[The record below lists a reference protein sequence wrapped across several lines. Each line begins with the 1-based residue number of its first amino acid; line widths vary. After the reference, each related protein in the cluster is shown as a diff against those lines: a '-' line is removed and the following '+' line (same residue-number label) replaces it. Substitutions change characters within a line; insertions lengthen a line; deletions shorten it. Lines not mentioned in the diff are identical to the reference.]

1 MGKLESK
8 PEIRGPTPTV
18 ETPSEQTYFSRVNK
32 LLRNNYISNM
42 YNNHNLENSLE
53 LKSFKS
59 NPTKPANIQDQTWLE
74 YITNYIYNVDCRE
87 HYSWCNELL
96 NFIDEQSFLSES
108 KYDSIFFYNEFLLK
122 TIPNT
127 LVDQK
132 DLDNDENVIEIDK
145 IENTYNSKKAINL
158 EELDI
163 TANLGGSYLD
173 LNTDDLLPDDPT
185 AQYQKRR
192 KYVKKYIKIFKE
204 HIYKNNEHPIMCII
218 SSFNRIFC
226 KYINNKLKEF
236 DNKLKQFQFNADEY
250 NKTLE
255 KFEEEITT
263 NLQNFI
269 IHVHCTTKLFYS
281 TVIDFSPF
289 QEEKDDLMN
298 MLITLFFKTGN
309 LYETIYDL
317 YSRAFS
323 QKIQDLQDK
332 LIKLKNVKPKSL
344 GVQVKFCL
352 DDDTLELQK
361 SILKQKREEK
371 DKKELEQKQEQKT
384 EEQKEKEETKIN
396 SNNNNINNNINNN
409 SDQNAMKAKGTELD
423 LIKEGEEEE
432 KEDEEETG
440 NLINTSM
447 TKEQH
452 NGSYLLEKINSLDD
466 SKGDADV
473 ENIPIFAGFSQFRNT
488 VNSFNNKKFMF
499 PKLHNKL
506 RDTIAIKNDYINEA
520 KTVGKLPVPYLSAIK
535 LFSTLKKYKAPFEKI
550 VIIAA
555 ISDQITESATTF
567 WSEMEKYTKKDF
579 LSIEADEI
587 MAIFLFIVIRCQM
600 PEIIIFSK
608 MITNFTTPSTRSF
621 SISYNYTLLEAS
633 MEYIM
638 SLRDL
643 KELVKDEV
651 KELKDAR
658 KSLAGITNHRLSL
671 LS

>member
-18 ETPSEQTYFSRVNK
+18 ETPSEQIYFSRVNK

-185 AQYQKRR
+185 VQYQKRR

-269 IHVHCTTKLFYS
+269 IHMHCTTKLFYS

-452 NGSYLLEKINSLDD
+452 NDSYLLEKINSLDD

-555 ISDQITESATTF
+555 ISDQITESATT
-567 WSEMEKYTKKDF
+567 
-579 LSIEADEI
+579 
-587 MAIFLFIVIRCQM
+587 
-600 PEIIIFSK
+600 
-608 MITNFTTPSTRSF
+608 TNFTTPSTRSF

>member
-1 MGKLESK
+1 MMILW
-8 PEIRGPTPTV
+8 
-18 ETPSEQTYFSRVNK
+18 N
-32 LLRNNYISNM
+32 
-42 YNNHNLENSLE
+42 
-53 LKSFKS
+53 
-59 NPTKPANIQDQTWLE
+59 
-74 YITNYIYNVDCRE
+74 
-87 HYSWCNELL
+87 
-96 NFIDEQSFLSES
+96 
-108 KYDSIFFYNEFLLK
+108 
-122 TIPNT
+122 
-127 LVDQK
+127 
-132 DLDNDENVIEIDK
+132 
-145 IENTYNSKKAINL
+145 
-158 EELDI
+158 
-163 TANLGGSYLD
+163 
-173 LNTDDLLPDDPT
+173 
-185 AQYQKRR
+185 
-192 KYVKKYIKIFKE
+192 
-204 HIYKNNEHPIMCII
+204 YKNL
-218 SSFNRIFC
+218 SL
-226 KYINNKLKEF
+226 NKKE
-236 DNKLKQFQFNADEY
+236 KK
-250 NKTLE
+250 KT
-255 KFEEEITT
+255 
-263 NLQNFI
+263 
-269 IHVHCTTKLFYS
+269 
-281 TVIDFSPF
+281 
-289 QEEKDDLMN
+289 
-298 MLITLFFKTGN
+298 
-309 LYETIYDL
+309 
-317 YSRAFS
+317 
-323 QKIQDLQDK
+323 
-332 LIKLKNVKPKSL
+332 
-344 GVQVKFCL
+344 
-352 DDDTLELQK
+352 
-361 SILKQKREEK
+361 
-371 DKKELEQKQEQKT
+371 KKELEQKQEQKT

-396 SNNNNINNNINNN
+396 SNNNNNINNNINNN

-452 NGSYLLEKINSLDD
+452 NDSYLLEKINSLDD

>member
-8 PEIRGPTPTV
+8 PEIRGPTPSLSTS
-18 ETPSEQTYFSRVNK
+18 SEKSYFSRVNK
-32 LLRNNYISNM
+32 LLRNYYVSNM
-42 YNNHNLENSLE
+42 YNNNNLEISLE

-59 NPTKPANIQDQTWLE
+59 NPTKPAIQDQTWLE
-74 YITNYIYNVDCRE
+74 YITNYIYSLDCRE

-96 NFIDEQSFLSES
+96 DYIDEQSFLSES

-122 TIPNT
+122 TIPQS

-132 DLDNDENVIEIDK
+132 DLDNDENIIEIDK
-145 IENTYNSKKAINL
+145 IENAYNSKKAINL

-173 LNTDDLLPDDPT
+173 LNTDELLPDDPT
-185 AQYQKRR
+185 VQYQKRR
-192 KYVKKYIKIFKE
+192 KYVKKYIKIFRE

-218 SSFNRIFC
+218 NSFNKIFC
-226 KYINNKLKEF
+226 KYINTKLKDF
-236 DNKLKQFQFNADEY
+236 DDKLKKFQLEADEY
-250 NKTLE
+250 NKNLE

-269 IHVHCTTKLFYS
+269 IHMHCTTKLFYS
-281 TVIDFSPF
+281 TVIDYSPF
-289 QEEKDDLMN
+289 QQEKDDLMN

-309 LYETIYDL
+309 LYETIYEL

-344 GVQVKFCL
+344 GIQVKFCL

-361 SILKQKREEK
+361 NILKQKREEK
-371 DKKELEQKQEQKT
+371 DKKESEQKM
-384 EEQKEKEETKIN
+384 EEKKETEETKIN
-396 SNNNNINNNINNN
+396 NNNLNNNNIINNN
-409 SDQNAMKAKGTELD
+409 NDQNVLKGKATELD
-423 LIKEGEEEE
+423 LIKEGDEEE

-447 TKEQH
+447 NKNERSD
-452 NGSYLLEKINSLDD
+452 SYLLEKINLDD
-466 SKGDADV
+466 SKGDADA
-473 ENIPIFAGFSQFRNT
+473 ENIPIFSGFSQFRNT
-488 VNSFNNKKFMF
+488 INSFNNKKFMF

-520 KTVGKLPVPYLSAIK
+520 KVVGKLPVPYLSAIK

-567 WSEMEKYTKKDF
+567 WSEMEKYIKKDF

-608 MITNFTTPSTRSF
+608 MITNFTTPNTKSF
-621 SISYNYTLLEAS
+621 SISYNFTLLEAS

-643 KELVKDEV
+643 KELVKDDV